1 MKIYNHNSTYIFLLQ
16 NSEAVAKWPMV
27 CYNPFPPKK
36 NIQLIGVLIVEWNLL
51 QQVRVFLQLN
61 YALNILP
68 PLFIFSHFSLLES
81 VFWRD
86 EKACVSRGR
95 RPCNPYTLGSWVGG
109 HVASLSLQAG
119 GAAQNILYCLLN
131 WHKSMQCRHKTI
143 IYCYWLCKLTLD
155 NEIQVCI
162 SFIKEPRLYIHDLAT
177 HGRLY

>member
-68 PLFIFSHFSLLES
+68 PLSFHISLFLSLSFGGMRKLVCQRE
-81 VFWRD
+81 
-86 EKACVSRGR
+86 AGA
-95 RPCNPYTLGSWVGG
+95 PYTRSSWVGG
-109 HVASLSLQAG
+109 HVSTISLQAG

-143 IYCYWLCKLTLD
+143 IYCNGFANSPWIMKYR
-155 NEIQVCI
+155 CI
-162 SFIKEPRLYIHDLAT
+162 
-177 HGRLY
+177 